1 MGITA
6 DSIFLAFSA
15 AVALRSFPFRW
26 DALKKFAPH
35 GLFEMRK
42 VGIVEKNPRFTKSLQ
57 LQLYWIVSR
66 DMQNICRTARFT
78 N

>member
-1 MGITA
+1 MVCVDMGITA
-6 DSIFLAFSA
+6 VSIFLAFSA

-42 VGIVEKNPRFTKSLQ
+42 GLQ
-57 LQLYWIVSR
+57 RVYNCNCIGLYGIVSR
-66 DMQNICRTARFT
+66 DMQSFPRFT
-78 N
+78 NLE